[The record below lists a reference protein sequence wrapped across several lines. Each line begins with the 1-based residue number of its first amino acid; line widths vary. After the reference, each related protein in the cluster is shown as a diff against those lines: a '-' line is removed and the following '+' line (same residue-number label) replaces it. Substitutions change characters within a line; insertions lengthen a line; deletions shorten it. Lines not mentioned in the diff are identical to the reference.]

1 MKQLDLSEPKWD
13 FGTAYTAFA
22 DISPCGRYRYQLGRR
37 WGEGP
42 PLGFVMLNPST
53 ADGLVDDPTIRRCI
67 GFARRDGYAGI
78 IVTNLFAWR
87 ATDPRELR
95 AVADP
100 VGPECNK
107 YIKAMPEDVVIAWGA
122 TRPRP
127 DTASRIIST
136 CSLLYGRRIYHLG
149 RTKDG
154 SCRHPLYVRADQPLE
169 RAWEPA

>member
-1 MKQLDLSEPKWD
+1 MKQLDLIESKMD
-13 FGTAYTAFA
+13 FGTKYSSFA
-22 DISPCGRYRYQLGRR
+22 VLSPCKHYRYQLGRR

-42 PLGFVMLNPST
+42 SLGFVMLNPST

-78 IVTNLFAWR
+78 IVANLFAWR

-95 AVADP
+95 ELADP
-100 VGPECNK
+100 VGPECDK
-107 YIKAMPEDVVIAWGA
+107 HIKAMPEDVVIAWGA

-127 DTASRIIST
+127 DTASRIVRV
-136 CSLLYGRRIYHLG
+136 CSLLHGRRIYNLG
-149 RTKDG
+149 LTKDG

-169 RAWEPA
+169 RA